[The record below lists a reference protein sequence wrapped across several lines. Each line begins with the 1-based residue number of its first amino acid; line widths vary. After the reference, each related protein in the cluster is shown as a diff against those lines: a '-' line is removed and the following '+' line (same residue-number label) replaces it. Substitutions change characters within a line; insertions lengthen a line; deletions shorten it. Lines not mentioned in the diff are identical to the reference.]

1 MIASVSKTSKI
12 VVEKSTVPVKT
23 AEAIEKVC
31 VVFER
36 QRDLPLQ
43 PLSAC
48 RTVDRWM
55 RVLRSLPCHAGAAA
69 KLRGCECPLR
79 HPLQVSPMPSSAPL

>member
-55 RVLRSLPCHAGAAA
+55 SASSGACRATQVLRRNCADANVHFDILS
-69 KLRGCECPLR
+69 K
-79 HPLQVSPMPSSAPL
+79 